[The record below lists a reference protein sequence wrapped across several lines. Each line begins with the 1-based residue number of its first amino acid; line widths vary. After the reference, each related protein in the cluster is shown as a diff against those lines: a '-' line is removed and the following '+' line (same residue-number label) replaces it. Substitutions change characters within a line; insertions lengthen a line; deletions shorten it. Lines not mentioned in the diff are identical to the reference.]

1 MRKGT
6 GKMQEMKK
14 GMVHVIYGP
23 GKGKSASALGYGVM
37 GTLAH
42 KNVIMVQFLKGVLE
56 DGGAEILKRLEP
68 ELKVFRF
75 ERSHG
80 LFEDLSEEHKQEEIM
95 NMKNGFN
102 FARKVM
108 CTGGCDILV
117 LDEVLALVDLG
128 VVSVEDFIHFLE
140 AKNSDMELVMTGTV
154 CPKEIEQ
161 YVDIISYVV

>member
-1 MRKGT
+1 MQKGT
-6 GKMQEMKK
+6 GMQEMKK

-37 GTLAH
+37 GALEH

-56 DGGAEILKRLEP
+56 ESGAEILKRLEP

-80 LFEDLSEEHKQEEIM
+80 LFEELSEEHKQEEIL
-95 NMKNGFN
+95 NLRNGFH

-108 CTGGCDILV
+108 GTGGCDVLI
-117 LDEVLALVDLG
+117 LDEILALVDLG
-128 VVSVEDFIHFLE
+128 VVSLDDLKQFLD
-140 AKNSDMELVMTGTV
+140 AKDPEMKLVMTGTV
-154 CPKEIEQ
+154 CPKEIEV
-161 YVDIISYVV
+161 YADMISYVV